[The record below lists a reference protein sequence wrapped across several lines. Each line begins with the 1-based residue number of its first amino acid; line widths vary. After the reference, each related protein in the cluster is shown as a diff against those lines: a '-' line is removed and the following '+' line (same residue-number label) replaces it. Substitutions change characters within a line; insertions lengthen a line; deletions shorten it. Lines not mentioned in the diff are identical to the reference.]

1 MFFTPRKMFFCGTQ
15 NGFSMAF
22 LRKKKKKKVTFVFK
36 SLSVVAVLKRMNL
49 DAYIFND
56 DVM

>member
-15 NGFSMAF
+15 NGSSMAF
-22 LRKKKKKKVTFVFK
+22 LRKKEEEFFK

>member
-1 MFFTPRKMFFCGTQ
+1 MVFLWHFCE
-15 NGFSMAF
+15 
-22 LRKKKKKKVTFVFK
+22 KKKKKKVTFVFK